1 MAAGAQE
8 MYAAG
13 FLRANAAGSM
23 ELVDD
28 QAERDSL
35 QAQRTQERQQQEEQQ
50 RRERRQSQLFQSA
63 EGLSEA
69 HAENKFQDANQ

>member
-1 MAAGAQE
+1 MAAVAQE

-35 QAQRTQERQQQEEQQ
+35 
-50 RRERRQSQLFQSA
+50 
-63 EGLSEA
+63 
-69 HAENKFQDANQ
+69 